1 MGDNI
6 RLKGPL
12 GLKQDLYDDKR
23 AKEFKRIFQLTPKEI
38 IAEFEKK
45 EADAKK
51 ELDGGLIE
59 SKEKDL
65 ITEDSD
71 AGPKQYEAKRKQQK
85 KTIPQ
90 VQTLK
95 GLKEKIKTYSEFKKS
110 QKRFEKESE
119 QRDLEDDKLQEQE
132 NYKRF
137 LDKKYGV
144 EVKEGGFIDMTKDKK
159 YWKGIL

>member
-45 EADAKK
+45 EVDAKK
-51 ELDGGLIE
+51 ELDGGLME
-59 SKEKDL
+59 SKEKDF
-65 ITEDSD
+65 ITEDLD
-71 AGPKQYEAKRKQQK
+71 AEPKQYEAKRKQQK